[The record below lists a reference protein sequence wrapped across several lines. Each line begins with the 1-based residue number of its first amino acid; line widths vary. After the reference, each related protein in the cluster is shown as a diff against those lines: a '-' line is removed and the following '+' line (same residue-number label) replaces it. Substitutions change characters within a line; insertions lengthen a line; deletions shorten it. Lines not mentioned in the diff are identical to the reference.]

1 MRARKTK
8 SNGTSSKKKTLK
20 LVKKYK
26 KFWEKEYM
34 KRCTLF
40 PMFQSSFYDYGL
52 NGPVL
57 VDPYNDYGHFYNG
70 STVLGNPSGS
80 HTLASTFAY

>member
-1 MRARKTK
+1 MVQAA
-8 SNGTSSKKKTLK
+8 KKTLK
-20 LVKKYK
+20 LAKKYK

-34 KRCTLF
+34 KYC
-40 PMFQSSFYDYGL
+40 FQSSFYDYGL

-57 VDPYNDYGHFYNG
+57 ADPYNDYGHFYNG
-70 STVLGNPSGS
+70 STILGNPSGS